1 MSRQYAATFPVPPES
16 EQPPNRPLRSRR
28 RDARAYECGLY
39 PTHAP
44 GTIAQAS
51 HTLLP
56 TGFSGRIELADADA
70 AKASFDDARFEEDDT
85 WVRMRIDVPFRELLI
100 DTQHLHEYAE
110 HPVPKLRPSGFGPI
124 LSVVHTLDIAL
135 MCAWDTPPQG
145 EGEGEGETGSSTAPD
160 RVLDE
165 LKLTIPLSFVRVPRS
180 GPNCPSAEESSTA
193 DGLSPVSHTGAA
205 GSVQMLPERIVPSQP
220 YAQSLPAY
228 NQLYHK
234 NGMRREDPTPLP
246 LYTPQGQSPEDVRVP
261 TVPDMMICKQ
271 TPLPKAKTYSTPA
284 LPPLS

>member
-16 EQPPNRPLRSRR
+16 EQPPNKPLRSRR

-145 EGEGEGETGSSTAPD
+145 EGEAGSSTAPD

-165 LKLTIPLSFVRVPRS
+165 LKLAIPLSFVRVPRS
-180 GPNCPSAEESSTA
+180 GPNCPSAESFTA
-193 DGLSPVSHTGAA
+193 ECSSPVSHTGPA